1 MAKRKK
7 KPSRAEADPRQ
18 PEADPTESASVVDEA
33 DGGESDEKGGA
44 GKVAGKKSAKKK
56 SAKKSAK
63 KSGRWADAG
72 PIEMGRATKLVV
84 VESPTKAKT
93 INKYL
98 GKDYYVTA
106 SMGHVRDLPRNRFG
120 IDIENDFEPEY
131 IEIYRK
137 RKHNS
142 VLRRAAR
149 EAEEIYLCPDPD
161 REGEAIA
168 WHLMEM
174 MKVPFDKVRR
184 VTFGEITQRA
194 VLEAFQHPRDIDL
207 DLVLAQQARRIL
219 DRLVGYKLSPLLWKK
234 VIKRLS
240 AGRVQSVAVRII
252 CEREAEIEAFV
263 PDEYWRIA
271 AIMSAPSNG
280 RHIRFDA
287 ELKGRYRKQKK
298 VEVCP
303 VCGGP
308 MKSQKTP
315 RGTLL
320 KCTAEI
326 AGSAEA
332 AEAAEAD
339 GADDDTKASCPG
351 SLTITAE
358 GFVVENVELKNKEQA
373 DSVLAEI
380 EGKPFVIREVTK
392 RESKSRPG
400 PPFSTSQLQQ
410 GAASRLRFTAR
421 KTMMVAQRLYE
432 GVEMGPAGSV
442 GLITYMRTDSFRIAP
457 EALAASRK
465 FIGARYGS
473 SYLPDEPQVY
483 KARKG
488 AQEAHE
494 GIRPTQVDITPES
507 AEKYLEPDMFK
518 LYRLIWQR
526 FVASQMT
533 PARYEDTSAL
543 VVAGDYVFPAHGRVV
558 LFPGCTA
565 VYGAVPKKGEE
576 QTSRILPPLD
586 EGQEVKVREVKP
598 SQHFTQ
604 PPSRY
609 SEASLVRTL
618 EAEGIGRPSTYAMI
632 ITTIQA
638 RGYVR
643 KEGSGFHA
651 TLLGRIVND
660 KLIGFFPSIMDVH
673 FTAEMEERLDRV
685 ESGSQ
690 DWLDL
695 VSGFYKEF
703 ERDLTRAEKKMP
715 AESDKPAPFGEKC
728 QECGETMVLK
738 LSRKGRFLGCAK
750 FPECR
755 FSMPIDA
762 EARGIPLPEAA
773 RGTRCP
779 NCGAVV
785 VLRLSRRGKF
795 LGCTNFPKC
804 RTMIP
809 LDENDMPVELEKTD
823 EVCDKCDSPMQVRM
837 GRYGKFLS
845 CTGYPKCRN
854 AKPIPGSLPG
864 EDLREATGSEP
875 PKCEACGADMCLRRT
890 KKGGYLVCVKLP
902 DCKQKAAIDDE
913 LREKLSRAGKPLAG
927 DEEEEVPAVSAEA
940 EAEGEEGD
948 E

>member
-1 MAKRKK
+1 MAKASKRKK
-7 KPSRAEADPRQ
+7 RARRGGTSEGPDGATQ
-18 PEADPTESASVVDEA
+18 ESA
-33 DGGESDEKGGA
+33 GR
-44 GKVAGKKSAKKK
+44 K
-56 SAKKSAK
+56 SAKKSAR
-63 KSGRWADAG
+63 KSGRWADDG
-72 PIEMGRATKLVV
+72 PIDMGKATKLVV

-120 IDIENDFEPEY
+120 IDIDNDFEPDY

-142 VLRRAAR
+142 ILRRAAR

-174 MKVPFDKVRR
+174 MRVPFDKVRR

-194 VLEAFQHPRDIDL
+194 VREAFQHPRGIDL

-240 AGRVQSVAVRII
+240 AGRVQSVAVRVI
-252 CEREAEIEAFV
+252 CEREAEIKAFV

-271 AIMSAPSNG
+271 ATMSAPSNG

-298 VEVCP
+298 TEVCP
-303 VCGGP
+303 VCGGA

-320 KCTAEI
+320 RCTAEAADAI
-326 AGSAEA
+326 AD
-332 AEAAEAD
+332 AD
-339 GADDDTKASCPG
+339 GTKASCPG
-351 SLTITAE
+351 TLTVTPE
-358 GFVVENVELKNKEQA
+358 GFVIENVDLKNEEQA
-373 DSVLAEI
+373 KAVLAEI
-380 EGKPFVIREVTK
+380 EGKPFVIREVAK
-392 RESKSRPG
+392 RESKSRPS

-410 GAASRLRFTAR
+410 AAASRLRFTTR

-457 EALAASRK
+457 EALSAARK

-473 SYLPDEPQVY
+473 SYLPEKPQVY

-494 GIRPTQVDITPES
+494 GIRPTQVDITPEA
-507 AEKYLEPDMFK
+507 AEKYLDPDMLK

-565 VYGAVPKKGEE
+565 VYGPVPKKGEK
-576 QTSRILPPLD
+576 TSRILPPLD
-586 EGQEVKVREVKP
+586 EGQEVKLRDVKP

-604 PPSRY
+604 PPSRF
-609 SEASLVRTL
+609 SEASLVRKL

-651 TLLGRIVND
+651 TLLGEIVND
-660 KLIGFFPSIMDVH
+660 KLIDFFPSIMDIH
-673 FTAEMEERLDRV
+673 FTAEMESRLDDV
-685 ESGSQ
+685 ESGGQ

-695 VSGFYKEF
+695 VGNFYKQF
-703 ERDLTRAEKKMP
+703 ARDLKKAERKMP

-738 LSRKGRFLGCAK
+738 LSRKGRFLGCAN

-755 FSMPIDA
+755 FSMPIDG
-762 EARGIPLPEAA
+762 EARGIQLPEAA

-779 NCGAVV
+779 NCGSVV

-823 EVCDKCDSPMQVRM
+823 EVCDKCGSPMQVRM

-854 AKPIPGSLPG
+854 AKPLPGSLPG

-890 KKGGYLVCVKLP
+890 KKGGYLVCSKLP
-902 DCKQKAAIDDE
+902 ECKQKAAIDDE
-913 LREKLSRAGKPLAG
+913 LREKLARAGKPLAG
-927 DEEEEVPAVSAEA
+927 DEEEEVPAEA
-940 EAEGEEGD
+940 GVGEGSERDEAGE
-948 E
+948 